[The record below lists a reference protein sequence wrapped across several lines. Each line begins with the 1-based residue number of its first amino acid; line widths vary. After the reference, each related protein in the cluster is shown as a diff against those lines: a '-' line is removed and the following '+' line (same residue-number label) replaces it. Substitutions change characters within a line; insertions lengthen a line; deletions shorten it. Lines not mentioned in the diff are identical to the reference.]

1 MNDAFVADITPTA
14 LDSLAKRLFHHPG
27 LNAWAGPLTSGPTKF
42 RVLPADPDAAK
53 RPRTR
58 VRRPRPSSRRDPADP
73 DAAKRPR
80 TANNP
85 GHYTIS
91 EKASLRV
98 SRRGVGERVVNEGHL
113 SLSEP
118 GKRHDITLPDG
129 FDT

>member
-42 RVLPADPDAAK
+42 RVL
-53 RPRTR
+53 
-58 VRRPRPSSRRDPADP
+58 PADP